1 MFGQTGVSAQNPSA
15 YGTSPKTG
23 EELLI
28 YAKENDP
35 KVKIGSLSL

>member
-1 MFGQTGVSAQNPSA
+1 MYGQTGVSAQNPSA

-28 YAKENDP
+28 YK
-35 KVKIGSLSL
+35 KTSLSVN